1 MNDAQPMQPGGF
13 VYFCRRV
20 LMWPGELGI
29 RSTTN
34 DKLRSAASE
43 NDNNK
48 NPRKRDLPWRGS
60 QMKGVIANT
69 GRAIRRFCTLRVMAG
84 MVAAGVV
91 HPVLAEDRTWFGG
104 TGDWGI
110 ASNWSPARVPDSG
123 DNAVIRDGNIMLL
136 TDSGVGRLEFNAGE
150 IGGKGNL
157 YVSGAAFWGGG
168 TFSGT
173 GTTDFAGPLSISGWL
188 TKSIDSGRVINV
200 TDTTWGGN
208 FRPNFNGIQLG
219 FGGSAGSIIRSAGT
233 WSDTN
238 AFDSYIMADFTD
250 VSSAFDNR
258 GTYNKQGNAL
268 TMIGA
273 AYNNTGTT
281 NVNAGTMA
289 LGGGGTS
296 TGVFN
301 VAANSTLN
309 FTGGTHNLNKVTTSG
324 AGTIDIGGNSIVNV
338 YGGEHGTD
346 LVISQDGRLQGAS
359 HTFNGPATWMGGSIR
374 GQGITD
380 FDGGL
385 SITGNSYKTIEGG
398 RIIYVADTTW
408 GGNTRPHSNQI
419 FALSNSVNPLDNAQ
433 TIIINSGTWNDTNAF
448 DSDMGGG
455 NFSFYNED
463 TYNKQGN
470 AVTIIGAN
478 YRNTGTTNVD
488 AGTLIIHGTF
498 LNSGTTSVNSAST
511 FRVADLILC
520 AASGGC
526 ENKTWFYND
535 ATGRLQG
542 SGTVITPE
550 AGLTN
555 SGKINP
561 GDGIGLLT
569 IHGDLIQGVAGAL
582 NIELAGLNSFDQL
595 TVTDDVTFGGI
606 LAISN
611 EGYTPAIGDRFVVAT
626 FDERLAGSTFSS
638 VALNGFGP
646 EMNFDVIYNE
656 HDVTLAVTAVP
667 TMPHAAATAV
677 PEPEGWAMLLA
688 GLALV
693 GHMAVRW
700 KFVHLDNP
708 ARSSTL

>member
-1 MNDAQPMQPGGF
+1 
-13 VYFCRRV
+13 
-20 LMWPGELGI
+20 
-29 RSTTN
+29 
-34 DKLRSAASE
+34 
-43 NDNNK
+43 
-48 NPRKRDLPWRGS
+48 
-60 QMKGVIANT
+60 MKGVISDT
-69 GRAIRRFCTLRVMAG
+69 SRTIQRFCALRVMTG

-91 HPVLAEDRTWFGG
+91 QPVLADDRTWFGG
-104 TGDWGI
+104 AGDWNV
-110 ASNWSPARVPDSG
+110 ASNWSPTGVPGSG
-123 DNAVIRDGNIMLL
+123 DKAIIRDGNIMLSE
-136 TDSGVGRLEFNAGE
+136 DSGVAGLEFYAGE
-150 IGGKGNL
+150 VGGKGNL
-157 YVSGAAFWGGG
+157 SVSGATSWRGGD
-168 TFSGT
+168 FSGT
-173 GTTDFAGPLSISGWL
+173 GTTDFAGPLSISGWF

-208 FRPNFNGIQLG
+208 FRPNFNGIQIG
-219 FGGSAGSIIRSAGT
+219 FGGSAGSIIRSSGT

-250 VSSAFDNR
+250 ASSAFDNR

-296 TGVFN
+296 AGVFN
-301 VAANSTLN
+301 IAANSTLN

-338 YGGEHGTD
+338 NGGEHGTS
-346 LVISQDGRLQGAS
+346 LIISQDGHLQGAS

-398 RIIYVADTTW
+398 RIIHVVDTTW
-408 GGNTRPHSNQI
+408 GGNTAPDSNQI
-419 FALSNSVNPLDNAQ
+419 FVLGNSANPPDNAQ

-448 DSDMGGG
+448 DSDMSGDK
-455 NFSFYNED
+455 FSFYNED

-470 AVTIIGAN
+470 AVTFIRAN
-478 YRNTGTTNVD
+478 YNNTGATNVN
-488 AGTLIIHGTF
+488 AGTLIIHGAF
-498 LNSGTTSVNSAST
+498 LNSGMTSVNSAT
-511 FRVADLILC
+511 KFEVADFVMC
-520 AASGGC
+520 SAVGGC
-526 ENKTWFYND
+526 ENRTWFYND

-542 SGTVITPE
+542 GGTVITPA

-569 IHGDLIQGVAGAL
+569 IEGDLIQGATGVV

-595 TVTDDVTFGGI
+595 TVTDDVTFGGS

-611 EGYTPAIGDRFVVAT
+611 EGYTPAIGDRFVVST

-646 EMNFDVIYNE
+646 GMNFDVIYNE

-667 TMPHAAATAV
+667 TIPHAAATAV
-677 PEPEGWAMLLA
+677 PEPAGWAMLLA

-693 GHMAVRW
+693 GHMAHR
-700 KFVHLDNP
+700 P
-708 ARSSTL
+708 ARRDRNGTLPSIRIMPSKYSPSFPNFPLGEHMVLRAELQAGQG